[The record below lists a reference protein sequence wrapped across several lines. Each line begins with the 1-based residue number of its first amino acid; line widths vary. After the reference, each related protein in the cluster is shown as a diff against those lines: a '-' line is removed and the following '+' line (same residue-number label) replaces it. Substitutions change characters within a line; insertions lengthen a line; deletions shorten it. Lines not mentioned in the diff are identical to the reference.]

1 MAIDQQVEMTPKPE
15 IAPPKRAKERTS
27 RLVFI
32 RQAWPWFFLLILII
46 GFSIASKVVN
56 DITFISLRSVQGI
69 LTYATQI
76 LLIGLGETLI
86 IIVAGI
92 DLSAGWVLGF
102 SAVIGAS
109 VMGKLY
115 AAGNWPP
122 AAVIAAGV
130 LSGVLICL
138 IPGLVNGLLISRVK
152 VPSFISTLGMGVLI
166 EGAALL
172 VSGGYP
178 IVNQPPYLGPIGNS
192 SVIYFWPGH
201 GISWFKYHAAA
212 TAADI
217 PNILVIMPTVVLV
230 TIVVTF
236 VIWFILA
243 KTQFG
248 QHLYAIGGNI
258 EASTRAGIPVAKTLT
273 KVYIIAA
280 ILAGIAGVLWAA
292 RFSSGAYNAGET
304 TTMNSIAAVVIGGA
318 SLFGGEGTI
327 IGTIIG
333 ALIIATIQY
342 GLVLLGVVPFWQ
354 YVAVGIVV
362 ILAVIVDQFGRTLG
376 K

>member
-1 MAIDQQVEMTPKPE
+1 MTVEEKKKNPIQRQENQLPKG
-15 IAPPKRAKERTS
+15 KSDRMS

-32 RQAWPWFFLLILII
+32 RKIWAWVFLVALVI
-46 GFSIASKVVN
+46 GFSIASKKVN
-56 DITFISLRSVQGI
+56 DIDFISLRSVQGI

-102 SAVIGAS
+102 SSVVGATVMQTLFAKGFSPVIVIS
-109 VMGKLY
+109 
-115 AAGNWPP
+115 AGM
-122 AAVIAAGV
+122 
-130 LSGVLICL
+130 LSGILVAI
-138 IPGLVNGLLISRVK
+138 IPGLVNGILIARVK

-166 EGAALL
+166 EGVALL
-172 VSGGYP
+172 ISGGYP
-178 IVNQPPYLGPIGNS
+178 VVKQPPYLGMIGNS
-192 SVIYFWPGH
+192 SVLYFWPGH
-201 GISWFKYHAAA
+201 GVSFFKYPE
-212 TAADI
+212 TAVQTDL
-217 PNILVIMPTVVLV
+217 PNISVILPTVVLI
-230 TIVVTF
+230 TIVVTA

-248 QHLYAIGGNI
+248 QHLYAIGGNMEGAI
-258 EASTRAGIPVAKTLT
+258 RAGIPVEKTLI
-273 KVYIIAA
+273 KVYALAA
-280 ILAGIAGVLWAA
+280 VLAGIGGVLWST

-304 TTMNSIAAVVIGGA
+304 TTLNAIASVVIGGA

-327 IGTIIG
+327 LGTVVG

-354 YVAVGIVV
+354 FIAVGIVV
-362 ILAVIVDQFGRTLG
+362 IVAVIVDQFGRTLG

>member
-1 MAIDQQVEMTPKPE
+1 MTVEEKKGSPN
-15 IAPPKRAKERTS
+15 PPQEKQLGKENSDSSS

-32 RQAWPWFFLLILII
+32 RKIWAWVFLAILIL
-46 GFSIASKVVN
+46 GFSIASKQVN
-56 DITFISLRSVQGI
+56 DINFISLRSVQGI

-102 SAVIGAS
+102 SAVVGATVMQTLFAKGLSPFIVIS
-109 VMGKLY
+109 VGM
-115 AAGNWPP
+115 
-122 AAVIAAGV
+122 
-130 LSGVLICL
+130 LSGILITV
-138 IPGLVNGLLISRVK
+138 IPGLINGILIAKVK
-152 VPSFISTLGMGVLI
+152 VPAFISTLGIGVLI
-166 EGAALL
+166 EGVALL
-172 VSGGYP
+172 ISGGYP
-178 IVNQPPYLGPIGNS
+178 VVKQPPYLGTIGNS
-192 SVIYFWPGH
+192 SVLYIWPGREV
-201 GISWFKYHAAA
+201 SFFKYPASA
-212 TAADI
+212 TPADI
-217 PNILVIMPTVVLV
+217 PNILVIMPTVVLI
-230 TIVVTF
+230 TIIVTF

-248 QHLYAIGGNI
+248 QHLYAIGGNMEGAI
-258 EASTRAGIPVAKTLT
+258 RAGIPVEKTLI
-273 KVYIIAA
+273 KVYTLAA
-280 ILAGIAGVLWAA
+280 VLAGIGGVIWAA

-304 TTMNSIAAVVIGGA
+304 TTMNAIAAVVVGGA

-327 IGTIIG
+327 LGTIVG

-354 YVAVGIVV
+354 YIAVGIVV
-362 ILAVIVDQFGRTLG
+362 VVAVIVDQFGRTLG

>member
-1 MAIDQQVEMTPKPE
+1 MTIEEKVETTPRPE
-15 IAPPKRAKERTS
+15 TAPPRRKKEKTS
-27 RLVFI
+27 WLIII
-32 RQAWPWFFLLILII
+32 RQVWAWVFLLVLIV
-46 GFSIASKVVN
+46 GFSIASKQVN
-56 DITFISLRSVQGI
+56 DITFLSLRSVQGI

-102 SAVIGAS
+102 SAVIGAE
-109 VMGKLY
+109 VMQKLF
-115 AAGNWPP
+115 GMGTLPP
-122 AAVIAAGV
+122 AVVIAAGM
-130 LSGVLICL
+130 LSGTLIAVL
-138 IPGLVNGLLISRVK
+138 PGIANGLLISRVK

-166 EGAALL
+166 EGIALL

-178 IVNQPPYLGPIGNS
+178 VVKQPPYLGPIGNGS
-192 SVIYFWPGH
+192 LIYYWPGH
-201 GISWFKYHAAA
+201 GISFFKYHAAA

-217 PNILVIMPTVVLV
+217 PNILVILPTVVFV
-230 TIVVTF
+230 TIIVTAI
-236 VIWFILA
+236 IWFILA

-248 QHLYAIGGNI
+248 QHLYAIGGNM
-258 EASTRAGIPVAKTLT
+258 EASVRAGIPVQNTLT
-273 KVYIIAA
+273 KVYILAA
-280 ILAGIAGVLWAA
+280 VLSGIAGVLWAA

-304 TTMNSIAAVVIGGA
+304 TTLNAIAAVVIGGA

-327 IGTIIG
+327 LGTVVG

-354 YVAVGIVV
+354 FVAVGIVV